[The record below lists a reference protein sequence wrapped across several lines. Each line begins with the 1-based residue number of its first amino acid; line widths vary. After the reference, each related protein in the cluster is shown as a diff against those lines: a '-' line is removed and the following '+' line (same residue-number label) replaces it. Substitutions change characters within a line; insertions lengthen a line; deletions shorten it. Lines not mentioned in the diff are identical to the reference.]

1 MSSAVAVRGTVPCFI
16 KQLNDEQQVMNKN
29 DAEMEYSIYRLFEI
43 TPTPIVLS
51 YPDGKLEYVNPAL
64 KAMLGYQGDEI
75 YGDDVIITHLDDV
88 HINET
93 IRTKLLED
101 PFTPIQIEKRYQHR
115 LGHAIY
121 TQLNIV
127 AQADEKG
134 TVKRYISQLIDL
146 TSIKKLDAAEILL
159 NHLVNQSNDAIYVID
174 PKFGQFLNCNELAH
188 RRLGYSKDELLN
200 LSVKNIRVDISSS
213 AQWQEFINK
222 IKTKGSLIIESEHS
236 RKDGTTFPVEANI
249 SLTHHHNAHYL
260 LSIVRDISRRKQKE
274 QEALELCNL
283 DPLTKLPNRRILE
296 KKLKD
301 MFLKAKSHNNIIA
314 FMYIDLDNF
323 KQINDNFGH
332 TIGDEILVG
341 TANRLKNCVRKSDIV
356 TRLGGDEFLV
366 VMSNIDKEEY
376 VEAMATKLLKEFSCP
391 FKIKGQM
398 VDVDAS
404 VGVSIYMNNNNDAH
418 TLIQLADEAM
428 YQAKKQAGTS
438 VYYL

>member
-1 MSSAVAVRGTVPCFI
+1 
-16 KQLNDEQQVMNKN
+16 MNKN
-29 DAEMEYSIYRLFEI
+29 DADMEYSIYRLFEI

-51 YPDGKLEYVNPAL
+51 YPDGQLEYVNPAL

-75 YGDDVIITHLDDV
+75 YGDNVIITHLDDV
-88 HINET
+88 HINAK
-93 IRTKLLED
+93 IRNQLLED
-101 PFTPIQIEKRYQHR
+101 PFTPIQVEKRYQHR

-127 AQADEKG
+127 AQADEQG

-146 TSIKKLDAAEILL
+146 TAIKKLDAAEILL

-188 RRLGYSKDELLN
+188 RRLGYNKDELLK
-200 LSVKNIRVDISSS
+200 LSVADIRTDIK
-213 AQWQEFINK
+213 QPEHWQAFIDK
-222 IKTKGSLIIESEHS
+222 IKAKGSLIIESEHA
-236 RKDGTTFPVEANI
+236 RKDGTSFPVEANI
-249 SLTHHHNAHYL
+249 SFTHHHNAHYL

-274 QEALELCNL
+274 REALERSNL

-296 KKLKD
+296 QKLEE
-301 MFLKAKSHNNIIA
+301 MFTKAKTKKTIIA

-332 TIGDEILVG
+332 TIGDDILVG

-356 TRLGGDEFLV
+356 TRLGGDEFLI
-366 VMSNIDKEEY
+366 VMSNIEKEVY
-376 VEAMATKLLKEFSCP
+376 VEAMAAKVLKEFACP
-391 FKIKGQM
+391 FKVQEQM
-398 VDVDAS
+398 IQADAS

-428 YQAKKQAGTS
+428 YQAKKQSGTS